1 MYVAN
6 YLVEN
11 IGKDE
16 RVSHIIKVN
25 YIKIEI
31 KV

>member
-16 RVSHIIKVN
+16 RVSQVN

>member
-16 RVSHIIKVN
+16 RVSHIIEVN